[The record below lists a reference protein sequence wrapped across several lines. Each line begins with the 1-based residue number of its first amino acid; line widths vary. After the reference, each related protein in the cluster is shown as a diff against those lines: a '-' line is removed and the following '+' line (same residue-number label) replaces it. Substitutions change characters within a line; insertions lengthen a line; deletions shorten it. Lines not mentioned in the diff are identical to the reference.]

1 MLLFFLFL
9 VTDIFFLIPTII
21 AQFFNSLEELV
32 IRIRMPTKEEKEEI
46 EIHPV
51 IVEDRIRKYSI

>member
-1 MLLFFLFL
+1 M
-9 VTDIFFLIPTII
+9 TDIFFLIPTII
-21 AQFFNSLEELV
+21 AQVFNSLAELV